1 MIYVK
6 GTVIVVLDIPLG
18 VGVHG
23 ITLQA
28 VHETGDDERGW
39 KADEEVDVIVLPVE
53 LGKFTAE
60 VLADVGHDLAT
71 TVEHRSGERPTPVL
85 GDEHQV
91 DVAVPNCVPALANLA
106 PTICH
111 TNMLRWSHGR

>member
-1 MIYVK
+1 MTSPQVPPNMLR
-6 GTVIVVLDIPLG
+6 VLLAKPAG
-18 VGVHG
+18 RHSP
-23 ITLQA
+23 QA
-28 VHETGDDERGW
+28 LHETGGDDLGW
-39 KADEEVDVIVLPVE
+39 KADEEVDVIVLPVQ
-53 LGKFTAE
+53 LDKFTAE

-91 DVAVPNCVPALANLA
+91 DVTVPNCVPALANLA

-111 TNMLRWSHGR
+111 THRP